1 MSAITQSYPSHL
13 SNNQAASGNS
23 HGTFFAWLFANR
35 NSENTMTVAS
45 ELPNLA
51 LERARPAKAA
61 PVPMVLRLSK
71 SVAAEL
77 TLALQQA
84 ALARPS
90 DANHPNENQ
99 KQLTKICS
107 YRRQYSTSILE
118 TEDRDFP
125 IV

>member
-1 MSAITQSYPSHL
+1 MSAITQSHL

-45 ELPNLA
+45 ELPNVA

-61 PVPMVLRLSK
+61 PVPTVLRLSE
-71 SVAAEL
+71 SAAAEL

-90 DANHPNENQ
+90 DANRPDANH
-99 KQLTKICS
+99 KQLTKIRS
-107 YRRQYSTSILE
+107 YKRQYSTSILE